1 MLALLAALAVSA
13 PAVDHR
19 ELIGRSVLGRPIRA
33 IERGDPF
40 AQTRVLVVG
49 CIHGPGEAAGV
60 AITRRL
66 QRMPLPAGVELWIV
80 PDLNPDAIALGT
92 RANADDVNLNRNFA
106 SGWHPTAAGG
116 ESSGGSRPFSEPET
130 RAARRL
136 ILRVGPT
143 VTIWYHQH
151 MNLVWASG
159 PSAAAGS
166 RYAGFT
172 GMRSVHWGWLWGTAP
187 HWQNAALRERSFVVE
202 LPPGRLDAA
211 GVARHARAVL
221 RLATS

>member
-19 ELIGRSVLGRPIRA
+19 ELIGRSVMGRPIRA

-40 AQTRVLVVG
+40 AQRG
-49 CIHGPGEAAGV
+49 CWWSAASTARPRRPGSRSPAACSGC
-60 AITRRL
+60 RC
-66 QRMPLPAGVELWIV
+66 LPASISGSC
-80 PDLNPDAIALGT
+80 PTSTPTRSPLGT
-92 RANADDVNLNRNFA
+92 RANADGVNLNRNFA
-106 SGWHPTAAGG
+106 GRLASARRPAARLGG
-116 ESSGGSRPFSEPET
+116 AAPFSEPET

-136 ILRVGPT
+136 ILRVRPT

-159 PSAAAGS
+159 PSERRRQPLRPADRDAIRALRLAVGH
-166 RYAGFT
+166 R
-172 GMRSVHWGWLWGTAP
+172 P
-187 HWQNAALRERSFVVE
+187 HWQNVALSERSFVVE
-202 LPPGRLDAA
+202 LPPGRLAAA

-221 RLATS
+221 RLV